1 MSFGDRLRRV
11 AERARDAA
19 LSRLDEFV
27 ATVTRQ
33 TEILVERVT
42 GSFTARDVDEFV
54 EWERD
59 IQTGRDV
66 VATDMVGDIGYIA
79 QEETDD
85 YLEYEKEDR
94 IAQLVDYGFTDTY
107 AEIFEQ
113 QLDERNMSYDPQY
126 ERRFASA
133 FSLMVVIDSG
143 MPLEY
148 VRDLSIHSSGMLYV
162 NVRPPTD

>member
-42 GSFTARDVDEFV
+42 GSFTARDVEEFV

-94 IAQLVDYGFTDTY
+94 IAQLVDYGFTDSQ

-113 QLDERNMSYDPQY
+113 QLDERGSYYDPEY
-126 ERRFASA
+126 ERRFTSA
-133 FSLMVVIDSG
+133 FALMQAIENG
-143 MPLEY
+143 LPLEY
-148 VRDLSIHSSGMLYV
+148 VRGVAIHSSGMLYV
-162 NVRPPTD
+162 DVRPLAD